1 MVWTRRTVKDLLRF
15 RYRTNCF
22 LMESFAITHP
32 GLKRRENQDRYFI
45 RGLDNQTF
53 LMAVADGMGGEAGG
67 GLAAQIAIEAFRDF
81 NPGPGSIKTSLF
93 KSFQAASQRIGEEV
107 QKDLELEGMG
117 TTLTAAYIKNGITY
131 WAHVGDSRLYL
142 WRAGR
147 LTQMTEDHTFVNS
160 LVKDGAITQREADVH
175 PMQNILLHCIGCEPL
190 EISSGRFKI
199 FRGDL
204 VFLSTDGLHHLVP
217 EGEIVS
223 ILRKEIGIRKKFE
236 ELIQVAL

>member
-1 MVWTRRTVKDLLRF
+1 M
-15 RYRTNCF
+15 
-22 LMESFAITHP
+22 MEPFAISHP
-32 GLKRRENQDRYFI
+32 GLKREENQDRLVVREF
-45 RGLDNQTF
+45 DKQTL

-67 GLAAQIAIEAFRDF
+67 GLAAQIAIEAVQDF
-81 NPGPGSIKTSLF
+81 TPDLLAMEASF
-93 KSFQAASQRIGEEV
+93 KKIYQAADRRVQEEIE
-107 QKDLELEGMG
+107 KNLELEGMG
-117 TTLTAAYIKNGITY
+117 TTLTAAYIENGITY

-160 LVKDGAITQREADVH
+160 LVKDGTITQGEADVH
-175 PMQNILLHCIGCEPL
+175 PMQNILLHCIGCDPL

-204 VFLSTDGLHHLVP
+204 VLLSTDGLHHGVP
-217 EGEIVS
+217 EREIVS

-236 ELIQVAL
+236 ELIRAALKAGGQDNITIVGLTM